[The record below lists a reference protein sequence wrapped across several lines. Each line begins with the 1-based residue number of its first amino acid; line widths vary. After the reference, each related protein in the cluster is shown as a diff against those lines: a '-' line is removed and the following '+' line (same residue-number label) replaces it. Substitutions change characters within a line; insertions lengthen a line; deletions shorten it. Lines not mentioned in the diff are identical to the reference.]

1 MLFRSTHKQ
10 KDSDI
15 VDEAGK
21 DSFPASDPP
30 SWTTG
35 RETEKSE
42 DQEFEEK
49 EISHDSYKE

>member
-1 MLFRSTHKQ
+1 MNNKTHKQ